1 MKVSTVKITDFVTGE
16 ENKQLVKFISRVFYK
31 KARPRYLLADI
42 KRMTGD
48 NQYVYDAVI
57 ETMLVEH
64 NYYMV
69 DLWETKALFKRGV

>member
-48 NQYVYDAVI
+48 NQA
-57 ETMLVEH
+57 E
-64 NYYMV
+64 
-69 DLWETKALFKRGV
+69 FKLGHFRQHPFGEMGGRNNRTNRNL